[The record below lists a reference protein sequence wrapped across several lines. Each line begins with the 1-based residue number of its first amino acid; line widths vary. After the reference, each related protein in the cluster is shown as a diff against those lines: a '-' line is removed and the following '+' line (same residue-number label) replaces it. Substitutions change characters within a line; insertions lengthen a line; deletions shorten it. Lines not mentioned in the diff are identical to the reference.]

1 MIRQAH
7 EDRETPRYAEL
18 RCRSC
23 FSFLVGASHPEE
35 LVARAAELGLAALA
49 LADVSGLYGIVRA
62 HAEAKRRGLP
72 LVVAAEL
79 AVTGLELGRPAPLV
93 LLAQDREG
101 YANLCRL
108 VTVAHGGEGWAGAPP
123 RREREE
129 VRVALDE
136 VRGRARGLFA
146 LYPGADAEAAAR
158 LREGF
163 GARLALAVARHR
175 IAGDE
180 ARTRAARS
188 IAERLGVAVAVTN
201 DVHTHD
207 RGRQRLQD
215 VLACVRL
222 GTSVDRAGR
231 RLFPNAE
238 RTLKGPEEM
247 ARLWP
252 DFPEGLENA
261 AAIAETCRF
270 RMEEIRGEHPLP
282 PVVVDR
288 AELAGDAAVATS
300 SPGQAEREAAMVPVP
315 TPRLR
320 TAAAPARGETAPSVT
335 VASTTVHPER
345 PSTSPAPSVGP
356 AATVASTAVYRERP
370 STSPPLRGGYAQ
382 DERTESKGTQT
393 APDITGMP
401 LLRELVCEGA
411 RWRYGGEPPEDV
423 ARQLAKELALVE
435 ELGYASYFLTVWDVV
450 RFARSRGILC
460 QGRGSAANS
469 AVCFVLGITA
479 IDPVRMGLL
488 FERFIS
494 AERGEP
500 PDIDVDFEHERREE
514 VLQYVYR
521 RYGRDRAG
529 MVCEVITYRGKSALR
544 DVGKALGLSLSQV
557 DRLAKQ
563 VGMYDD
569 PPQGAPTTE
578 RGFAART
585 DLVGEVGVA
594 AAGLDGADSERVR
607 LTLELARDLVGFP
620 RHLSI
625 HVGGFVITRRPL
637 CETVPIEPAAMPGR
651 TIVQWDKDDLAEL
664 DLLKVDLLGL
674 GMLTALSRTLAL
686 LARHRP
692 APALPAPAG
701 RREAHEPVAEPGA
714 RGASSAGVPGAY
726 VEQRSDEPAR
736 RRQGSCAA
744 AGQWPHPDSLATI
757 PAEDPAVY
765 EMLTRADSIGV
776 FQVESR
782 AQMSLAP
789 RLKPRNFYDLV
800 ISVGIV
806 RPGPIQGGMI
816 HPYLRRRDGR
826 EQVRYPYAP
835 LEPVLSKTLGV
846 PLFQEQIMRLAVVAA
861 GFTPGEADELRRVM
875 THRRSHERIQAMKAR
890 LLAGMAERGISAG
903 DAEVIFSQL
912 LGFAGYGFPESH
924 SASFAL
930 LVYASAWLKRYHPG
944 AFACALLNSQPMGFY
959 APHTLA
965 EDAKRHGVEVRGVDV
980 GASGWE
986 STLEASGRASGG
998 EPGSAAMTELALR
1011 VGLHA
1016 IRGLPRAV
1024 GDAIVAARG
1033 AAPFASLGDL
1043 VRRAGLSRAWLVR
1056 LAEAGALG
1064 ALAADRRSAVWRS
1077 LGVEADAGDLFA
1089 GVAPP
1094 EPAPD
1099 LPHATAAE
1107 EVSADFATAGL
1118 SARGHPMAVLRPALA
1133 TGLVRTARELA
1144 RLPDRAAVEVAGL
1157 VIVRQRP
1164 ETAKGIVFV
1173 SLEDETGIANLIVM
1187 PDVYERCRTVVRGA
1201 PYLVARGRLERSGAV
1216 VNVRVE
1222 ALAPLA
1228 LAPAVGHRAREF
1240 R

>member
-1 MIRQAH
+1 MGRQAH
-7 EDRETPRYAEL
+7 HGRGGGLPARDAGGTPRYAEL

-23 FSFLVGASHPEE
+23 FSFLTGASHPEE
-35 LVARAAELGLAALA
+35 LVARGAELGLSALA
-49 LADVSGLYGIVRA
+49 LADVNGLYGIVRA

-72 LVVAAEL
+72 LVVGVEL
-79 AVTGLELGRPAPLV
+79 AVGGLELGRAVPLV

-101 YANLCRL
+101 YAGLCRL
-108 VTVAHGGEGWAGAPP
+108 VTLAHGSSFGAGEGAPVPPGAPRAERGSAARTELAATGLV
-123 RREREE
+123 RRERKD
-129 VRVALDE
+129 VRVSLDE
-136 VRGRARGLFA
+136 VRARARGLFA
-146 LYPGADAEAAAR
+146 LYPGADGEAAAK
-158 LREGF
+158 LREAF

-175 IAGDE
+175 IAGEE
-180 ARTRAARS
+180 ARTGAARS
-188 IAERLGVAVAVTN
+188 VADRLGVRVAVTN
-201 DVHTHD
+201 DAHTHD
-207 RGRQRLQD
+207 RERQRLQD
-215 VLACVRL
+215 VLTCVRL
-222 GTSVDRAGR
+222 GVPVDRAGR

-247 ARLWP
+247 ARLWH

-261 AAIAETCRF
+261 AAIADACRF

-282 PVVVDR
+282 PVVIDP
-288 AELAGDAAVATS
+288 AALPDGAAVAIS
-300 SPGQAEREAAMVPVP
+300 SPGQGDREAAMTAVPA
-315 TPRLR
+315 PRLR
-320 TAAAPARGETAPSVT
+320 AAAGVSLPT
-335 VASTTVHPER
+335 
-345 PSTSPAPSVGP
+345 STSTPTPTANP
-356 AATVASTAVYRERP
+356 TSTAD
-370 STSPPLRGGYAQ
+370 L
-382 DERTESKGTQT
+382 
-393 APDITGMP
+393 TGMP
-401 LLRELVCEGA
+401 LLRELVREGA
-411 RWRYGGEPPEDV
+411 RWRYGGDPPEEV

-469 AVCFVLGITA
+469 AICFVLGITA

-514 VLQYVYR
+514 VIQYVYA

-529 MVCEVITYRGKSALR
+529 MVCEVITYRAKSALR
-544 DVGKALGLSLSQV
+544 DVGKALGLSLAQV

-563 VGMYDD
+563 LGTYDD
-569 PPQGAPTTE
+569 
-578 RGFAART
+578 
-585 DLVGEVGVA
+585 LSEVGPAHVA
-594 AAGLDGADSERVR
+594 AAGLDGVDSERVR
-607 LTLELARDLVGFP
+607 LVLELARDLVGFP

-625 HVGGFVITRRPL
+625 HVGGFVVTRRPL

-692 APALPAPAG
+692 APALPT
-701 RREAHEPVAEPGA
+701 PV
-714 RGASSAGVPGAY
+714 
-726 VEQRSDEPAR
+726 
-736 RRQGSCAA
+736 
-744 AGQWPHPDSLATI
+744 PHPDSLATI

-765 EMLTRADSIGV
+765 AMLTRADSVGV

-816 HPYLRRRDGR
+816 HPYLRRRDGK

-835 LEPVLSKTLGV
+835 LEPVLAKTLGV

-890 LLAGMAERGISAG
+890 LLAGMAARGIAAA

-930 LVYASAWLKRYHPG
+930 LVYASAWLKRYHPA

-959 APHTLA
+959 APHTLV

-980 GASGWE
+980 AASGWE
-986 STLEASGRASGG
+986 STLEGG
-998 EPGSAAMTELALR
+998 AGPGGTAETERGSAARTELALR

-1016 IRGLPRAV
+1016 VRGLPRAV
-1024 GDAIVAARG
+1024 GDAVVTARRE
-1033 AAPFASLGDL
+1033 APFASLGDL

-1064 ALAADRRSAVWRS
+1064 SLAPDRRSAVWRS
-1077 LGVEADAGDLFA
+1077 LGMEADAGDLFA

-1094 EPAPD
+1094 EPEPG
-1099 LPHATAAE
+1099 LPAASAAE
-1107 EVSADFATAGL
+1107 EVSADFATTGL

-1133 TGLVRTARELA
+1133 SGRVRTTRELA
-1144 RLPDRAAVEVAGL
+1144 RLPDRSPVEVAGL

-1164 ETAKGIVFV
+1164 ETARGIVFV
-1173 SLEDETGIANLIVM
+1173 SLEDETGIANLVVM
-1187 PDVYERCRTVVRGA
+1187 PDVYERCRTVIRGA

-1216 VNVRVE
+1216 VNVRVD
-1222 ALAPLA
+1222 AVAPLA
-1228 LAPAVGHRAREF
+1228 LAPAVGRRAREF